1 MPQTDPFSQCHPGV
15 NALYF
20 ALVLGFT
27 MFFTHPVSLA
37 LSLGSALAYGAVLR
51 GKRSLLRSLGYT
63 LPIFLLAAVLNPA
76 FNHQG
81 ATILAYLP
89 SGNPLTLESILY
101 GLAAAGMLAA
111 VLVWFSCCTQVMTAD
126 KFVYLFGRV
135 IPALSLILSMTL
147 RFIPRF
153 TRQLRSVSQ
162 AQRCVGR
169 DVADGSPIRRLRR
182 GITVLSIVVTW
193 SLEDAIQTAD
203 SMKGRGYG
211 LSGRTAFSLYRLD
224 DRDRGLLLWL
234 AFCGLYVAAGWI
246 SGGLAWRYYPTVQ
259 GVLTGAFPLSVQ
271 AVYLTLCLTPSVLAL
286 HEAQVRRSE
295 RGGGAS

>member
-1 MPQTDPFSQCHPGV
+1 M
-15 NALYF
+15 
-20 ALVLGFT
+20 
-27 MFFTHPVSLA
+27 
-37 LSLGSALAYGAVLR
+37 
-51 GKRSLLRSLGYT
+51 
-63 LPIFLLAAVLNPA
+63 
-76 FNHQG
+76 
-81 ATILAYLP
+81 
-89 SGNPLTLESILY
+89 
-101 GLAAAGMLAA
+101 
-111 VLVWFSCCTQVMTAD
+111 
-126 KFVYLFGRV
+126 
-135 IPALSLILSMTL
+135 
-147 RFIPRF
+147 
-153 TRQLRSVSQ
+153 
-162 AQRCVGR
+162 
-169 DVADGSPIRRLRR
+169 
-182 GITVLSIVVTW
+182 LSIVVTW

-286 HEAQVRRSE
+286 HEAQVWRSE